1 MKTHEKIKTLLE
13 KNEKIAVS
21 ATPFF
26 EISYPT
32 NEFRGFQGGCSD
44 GKRYYYQTVMHYD
57 LPTRERDCC
66 RIAKI
71 DLQTGAVVKWS
82 DTLFL
87 NHANDMT
94 YHPATNCLYVC
105 NNKPHAE
112 RISFVEADT
121 LQLLGSYDLPFPIYA
136 IAYNE
141 KSDTFV
147 VGLSGKREFCFLNG
161 DLTPCDTRTYRTTHE
176 TDRYVKQGICTDG
189 ELLYMSNGSGEIAV
203 RNPKNFEVVRTIPV
217 TIGRTKASSLNE
229 LEWIGGELW
238 ANVYLTDQI
247 LRIDPAT
254 GRVVGIIDLAELQS
268 PADRTYNTD
277 VLNGIAHDPATGTI
291 WLTGKNWNKVY
302 QVEIVEK

>member
-161 DLTPCDTRTYRTTHE
+161 DLTPCDARTYRTAHE

-189 ELLYMSNGSGEIAV
+189 ELLYFILWDGHHKAEPDFQNTVAVYDFSGAYRGRLDFNVGVQEPESIDVAGGRLFAV
-203 RNPKNFEVVRTIPV
+203 CGHSTPILYEF
-217 TIGRTKASSLNE
+217 KA
-229 LEWIGGELW
+229 
-238 ANVYLTDQI
+238 
-247 LRIDPAT
+247 
-254 GRVVGIIDLAELQS
+254 
-268 PADRTYNTD
+268 NT
-277 VLNGIAHDPATGTI
+277 
-291 WLTGKNWNKVY
+291 
-302 QVEIVEK
+302 